1 MTEVAAVLPAV
12 DWSVFRLEAVV
23 LGAVLLGIVADLV
36 RPRGRPSVSGWI
48 LLAGSLAAG
57 AMWIRDLAGAAAPA
71 AAGPDGVAATAAA
84 VELWGGFYV
93 VDPFAV
99 FFKGVFLLALI
110 VVVLASIEDLRG
122 RNWAGEYF
130 ACLGASATGM
140 MLLASANELVSLFV
154 SLELVSVSLY
164 VMAALKRGDTRS
176 QEAGLKYVLVGAFST
191 ALFLFGAS
199 FVYAVGGTT
208 SLRDLAVQARIHPGD
223 PLLLLGMILML
234 AALGF
239 KIAAAPF
246 HMWAPDVYEG
256 GPTPMVAF
264 ASVASKGAGF
274 AIVLRLLLGAFL
286 PLQEDWTPLL
296 MVMTAAT
303 LVTGSFLALP
313 QTNIKRLLAYSS
325 IAQAGYLL
333 MGFLPGSDRGAAA
346 VMLYLGIYVFTNLGA
361 FITVMVVTRATGT
374 EEIADYA
381 GLARRSPL
389 LALVMLLALLS
400 LAGIPPLGGFI
411 GKFYLF
417 AAAMEYSHRFLWVVV
432 LGVLLSIVSLFYYLM
447 VIRQMYIEK
456 SASTAAVSVGP
467 LTTIA
472 LVICGLGIVL
482 TGVVPRPL
490 IDYAAEV
497 AKALH

>member
-1 MTEVAAVLPAV
+1 MSVLPPV
-12 DWSVFRLEAVV
+12 DWSVFRLEGIV
-23 LGAVLLGIVADLV
+23 LGAVLLGIVIDLL
-36 RPRGRPSVSGWI
+36 RPRGRPSVAGWI
-48 LLAGSLAAG
+48 LLAGGVAAG
-57 AMWIRDLAGAAAPA
+57 ALWIGDLRSAVPGAP
-71 AAGPDGVAATAAA
+71 P
-84 VELWGGFYV
+84 VELWEGWYV

-99 FFKGVFLLALI
+99 FFKGLF
-110 VVVLASIEDLRG
+110 LASLVLVTAASVEDLRD
-122 RNWAGEYF
+122 RDWAGEYF

-164 VMAALKRGDTRS
+164 VMAALKRGDPRS

-191 ALFLFGAS
+191 ALFLFGAG
-199 FVYAVGGTT
+199 FVYAICGTT
-208 SLRDLAVQARIHPGD
+208 GLRELAAAALNHPGE
-223 PLLLLGMILML
+223 PLLLVGLVFMV

-264 ASVASKGAGF
+264 ASVASKAAGF
-274 AIVLRLLLGAFL
+274 AIVLRLLLGPFRS
-286 PLQEDWTPLL
+286 LQEDWTTVL
-296 MVMTAAT
+296 MVMSAAT
-303 LVTGSFLALP
+303 IVTGSFLALP
-313 QTNIKRLLAYSS
+313 QTNIKRLLAFSS

-333 MGFLPGSDRGAAA
+333 LGFLPGSDRGAAS
-346 VMLYLGIYVFTNLGA
+346 VLLYLAIYVFTNLAA
-361 FITVMVVTRATGT
+361 FVTVMVVTRATGT

-389 LALVMLLALLS
+389 LALAMLLALLS
-400 LAGIPPLGGFI
+400 LAGIPPLGGFL

-417 AAAMEYSHRFLWVVV
+417 AAAMEYPARFLWLVV
-432 LGVLLSIVSLFYYLM
+432 LAVLLSIVSLFYYLM

-456 SASTAAVSVGP
+456 SASTAPVAVGP
-467 LTTIA
+467 LTTVV
-472 LVICGLGIVL
+472 LVVCAAGIIL

-490 IDYAAEV
+490 IDYATEV